1 MRAQRQA
8 AAAAAASAG
17 EGSQEASR
25 GLTTTSKSFW
35 AAWPLESNCVARA
48 AWHSAAVRPPRV
60 SMARAGRT
68 EQSTAPDLGVRDA
81 ERRGAGAREV
91 AQHVRR
97 CREKPRG
104 LVGVLSDQGAMQR
117 AQRAAPAPMARP
129 PVDVEERE
137 LPQPLAI
144 GAVRQQQRRQKNA
157 GAENRHAPARATPGR
172 HFQVCVRFVVETL
185 TGDVRGKI
193 FVFFSSCSTEFG
205 VGPVTRDPG
214 ERAGERGRERGGAGA
229 QTR

>member
-1 MRAQRQA
+1 MAELRAGLRALARAVAGRDQA
-8 AAAAAASAG
+8 AVLAALA
-17 EGSQEASR
+17 
-25 GLTTTSKSFW
+25 T
-35 AAWPLESNCVARA
+35 LEPHGGYA
-48 AWHSAAVRPPRV
+48 AAVR
-60 SMARAGRT
+60 AC
-68 EQSTAPDLGVRDA
+68 
-81 ERRGAGAREV
+81 EV

-172 HFQVCVRFVVETL
+172 HFQVC
-185 TGDVRGKI
+185 G
-193 FVFFSSCSTEFG
+193 
-205 VGPVTRDPG
+205 
-214 ERAGERGRERGGAGA
+214 
-229 QTR
+229 